1 MLSSGATAGGDGST
15 ASILAS
21 AATVAYQSQIAASPS
36 SFFPRI
42 FGGSSGPDTN
52 VETLCPPSLQC
63 ALCHA
68 CDAFRSNLPQNAS
81 FLFLDFSEVCPEPV
95 LAKRSRFSLSENALN
110 TNEESALSPVGAF
123 TAAKW
128 SVRTAS
134 TVAYAKSHSFFEF
147 SLCSSRACLGKMII
161 LCINGAKRRGFRTWA
176 ATCRKASLF

>member
-1 MLSSGATAGGDGST
+1 
-15 ASILAS
+15 
-21 AATVAYQSQIAASPS
+21 
-36 SFFPRI
+36 
-42 FGGSSGPDTN
+42 
-52 VETLCPPSLQC
+52 
-63 ALCHA
+63 
-68 CDAFRSNLPQNAS
+68 
-81 FLFLDFSEVCPEPV
+81 

-176 ATCRKASLF
+176 ATDAGDRRDWVQRSTAGQLVGDLSAIVLSVQIDAFEIEFQNDVSV